1 MLWDI
6 QSNRSKNTA
15 AQALANNDT
24 MTKKSRFVDTRFHYT
39 REMVNEGE
47 IEVKRCDT
55 QFMTADIFT
64 KAMSKELMDRH
75 GSTICGGTPTLN
87 CQHALACACTDMDA
101 RCERARTESR
111 PSVP

>member
-1 MLWDI
+1 MRRMLQFLGFGISEPTTIFED
-6 QSNRSKNTA
+6 NEA

-55 QFMTADIFT
+55 AY
-64 KAMSKELMDRH
+64 
-75 GSTICGGTPTLN
+75 
-87 CQHALACACTDMDA
+87 HA
-101 RCERARTESR
+101 R
-111 PSVP
+111 PVLL

>member
-1 MLWDI
+1 MFDSVNL
-6 QSNRSKNTA
+6 
-15 AQALANNDT
+15 AQRAYSFTWGCVIPHGGL
-24 MTKKSRFVDTRFHYT
+24 FVINQPSGVFPLTLPLI
-39 REMVNEGE
+39 NSIGE

-87 CQHALACACTDMDA
+87 CQHALAI
-101 RCERARTESR
+101 SI
-111 PSVP
+111 